1 MEGVDSA
8 SEIQIA
14 DINPKEQSHTHSHAG
29 PSTIEPK
36 ETRKV
41 AWFVQAQQRQQ
52 ALTGLQSLCKQRNE
66 ENTET
71 FSADSFCRLFS
82 QDVSHHHNIQFN

>member
-1 MEGVDSA
+1 MEGVNSA
-8 SEIQIA
+8 FEIQIEETNNA
-14 DINPKEQSHTHSHAG
+14 D
-29 PSTIEPK
+29 EPK

-82 QDVSHHHNIQFN
+82 QDVCHHHNIQFN

>member
-1 MEGVDSA
+1 MEEVDSA
-8 SEIQIA
+8 FEIQIA
-14 DINPKEQSHTHSHAG
+14 EINAN
-29 PSTIEPK
+29 EPIK

-82 QDVSHHHNIQFN
+82 QDVCHHHNIQFN